1 MSTSDVYSALDH
13 RYILADGTLK
23 KVAKLDGQV
32 VAVLRPKQ
40 TQIVQIEPIKEGIA
54 VREDYHH
61 FKGSNVYLVDYDL
74 KEVWIADLPSSSDS
88 YANPVSQKKGG
99 LSCGSW
105 ESWTC
110 LLDIK
115 TGKILSKEFTK

>member
-1 MSTSDVYSALDH
+1 M
-13 RYILADGTLK
+13 I
-23 KVAKLDGQV
+23 
-32 VAVLRPKQ
+32 
-40 TQIVQIEPIKEGIA
+40 
-54 VREDYHH
+54 REDYYK

-74 KEVWIADLPSSSDS
+74 REVWVAELPSSSDA
-88 YANPVSQKKGG
+88 YANPVSQKKDG

-110 LLDIK
+110 LLSVA